1 MYTGF
6 FQLTQTPFS
15 LTPDT
20 SFYLNLPQHEAALNV
35 LRTALNSGEGFIKVT
50 GEVGT
55 GKTLLCRLLLK
66 HAAEDWQLAYIPDP
80 TLTPLEL
87 RWALA
92 QELGLKFSAN
102 IDAPQLLQLLQ
113 RQLILFASQQ
123 KRVILVI
130 DEAQALPDST
140 LETLRLLTNLETEQ
154 QKLLQVVLFGQ
165 PELDQRLAANSLR
178 QLRQRITFSQHL
190 HGMTSWQVEHYI
202 NHRLSIAGNQR
213 AVFSSAALKALYFY
227 SKGIPRLV
235 NILAHKCLMLAYG
248 EGRQRVNWRHMR
260 YAAADTESI
269 YNPWHQLPLLGSAIV
284 WLGALRGSL

>member
-1 MYTGF
+1 MYAGF
-6 FQLTQTPFS
+6 FQLQLTPFS

-20 SFYLNLPQHEAALNV
+20 SFYLGLPQHEAALNV
-35 LRTALNSGEGFIKVT
+35 LHIALNNGEGFLKVT

-55 GKTLLCRLLLK
+55 GKTLLCRLLLN
-66 HAAEDWQLAYIPDP
+66 AAPADWQLAYIPDP
-80 TLTPLEL
+80 ALSPLQL

-102 IDAPQLLQLLQ
+102 IDGPQLLQLLQ
-113 RQLILFASQQ
+113 RQLILLASQQ

-130 DEAQALPDST
+130 DEAQALPDET

-165 PELDQRLAANSLR
+165 PELDTRLAARHLR
-178 QLRQRITFSQHL
+178 QLRQRITFSHRL
-190 HGMTSWQVEHYI
+190 TAMTPQQI
-202 NHRLSIAGNQR
+202 NQYVQHRLSVAGCQQPL
-213 AVFSSAALKALYFY
+213 FSASALRLLHFY

-248 EGRQRVNWRHMR
+248 EGRTVVGWRHMR
-260 YAAADTESI
+260 YAAADTEAV
-269 YNPWHQLPLLGSAIV
+269 YRRWHQIPLLGSLILWCAA
-284 WLGALRGSL
+284 WRSGL

>member
-1 MYTGF
+1 MYAGF

-20 SFYLNLPQHEAALNV
+20 SFYLSLPQHEAALAV

-55 GKTLLCRLLLK
+55 GKTLLCRLLLTQ
-66 HAAEDWQLAYIPDP
+66 APADWQLAYIPDP

-113 RQLILFASQQ
+113 RQLILLAGQQ
-123 KRVILVI
+123 KRVVLVI
-130 DEAQALPDST
+130 DEAQALPDAT

-178 QLRQRITFSQHL
+178 QLRQRITFSHQL
-190 HGMTSWQVEHYI
+190 EGMTSWQVKHYI
-202 NHRLSIAGNQR
+202 AHRLKVAGCER
-213 AVFSSAALKALYFY
+213 PVFSEAALSLLHFY
-227 SKGIPRLV
+227 SKGIPRLI

-248 EGRQRVNWRHMR
+248 EGQHSVTWRHMR
-260 YAAADTESI
+260 YAAADTESVAHF
-269 YNPWHQLPLLGSAIV
+269 WHRVPLLGSVIL
-284 WLGALRGSL
+284 WLGAVRSRL